1 MTTLYKKVGRR
12 YRPVAEH
19 EEWDSYPAG
28 AHLVVCSPGS
38 TLQRFNVD
46 PDRAGLLAAA
56 EPLRGQIRALVMD
69 LHKMRPT
76 RRPVTLQQAA
86 AWRRFQKAMG
96 GDGCFVEY
104 ATICTMRWP
113 VAEAK
118 NSRPD
123 NKAFHVERV
132 THWMPLPELPG
143 AKGEEK

>member
-38 TLQRFNVD
+38 TPRRFDID

-56 EPLRGQIRALVMD
+56 EPLRGQIRTLVME

-76 RRPVTLQQAA
+76 RRPVTQAQA
-86 AWRRFQKAMG
+86 DAWHAFERAMG
-96 GDGCFVEY
+96 NEGYVVEY
-104 ATICTMRWP
+104 AS
-113 VAEAK
+113 V
-118 NSRPD
+118 
-123 NKAFHVERV
+123 
-132 THWMPLPELPG
+132 
-143 AKGEEK
+143 GEIADAVIDLILTETGK